1 MPVPLMPAFVFAPG
15 RMLAGA
21 TPLSLMPVPLTCAV
35 LGEIPIP
42 LLEVA
47 PLVPVLGFAKTIG
60 LFVRGVIPETAP
72 SECGP
77 TTDRDVAAAPVGN
90 FN

>member
-21 TPLSLMPVPLTCAV
+21 TPRRLTPVPLTCAE
-35 LGEIPIP
+35 LGESTIP
-42 LLEVA
+42 LFEVA

-60 LFVRGVIPETAP
+60 LFGRGLVPKTAP
-72 SECGP
+72 GEDGP
-77 TTDRDVAAAPVGN
+77 TTDRVVVAAPVGN

>member
-1 MPVPLMPAFVFAPG
+1 MPVPLMPALVFAPG

-21 TPLSLMPVPLTCAV
+21 TPLRFTPVPLTRAE
-35 LGEIPIP
+35 LGESAIP

-47 PLVPVLGFAKTIG
+47 PLVPVLGFAKAIG
-60 LFVRGVIPETAP
+60 LFGRGVLPETAP
-72 SECGP
+72 GEDGP
-77 TTDRDVAAAPVGN
+77 TTDRAVAAAPVGN